1 MRLLRCVGWARV
13 GIMVKKSGQ
22 T

>member
-13 GIMVKKSGQ
+13 GLMVKKSGQ